1 MAAKKTVLIK
11 PLITEKTEKMSEK
24 LNKYCFMVHKKANK
38 IEIKKAVEAMF
49 NVAVESVNTLII
61 PAKTKSRNTKSGI
74 VRGRKPS
81 FKKAY
86 VTLAEGEE
94 IDFYGEI

>member
-1 MAAKKTVLIK
+1 
-11 PLITEKTEKMSEK
+11 
-24 LNKYCFMVHKKANK
+24 
-38 IEIKKAVEAMF
+38 MF
-49 NVAVESVNTLII
+49 NVAVESVNTTII

>member
-1 MAAKKTVLIK
+1 MAAKKTILIK
-11 PLITEKTEKMSEK
+11 PLITEKSEKMSEK

>member
-1 MAAKKTVLIK
+1 MAAKKTILIK